1 VKKKKNKDNNR
12 MIRIDERA
20 SNGQQAA
27 SKWTMGGMVLFTGRT
42 LSTMVSDESEE
53 EEEPYLEKCM
63 FVHSA
68 LPASW
73 EEWFCLPE
81 GRCALSTMISDPKR
95 PRTVPPALP
104 S

>member
-1 VKKKKNKDNNR
+1 MTTGFIEAICSKREKKKNKDNNR

-42 LSTMVSDESEE
+42 LSTMISDESEE

-63 FVHSA
+63 FVHS
-68 LPASW
+68 
-73 EEWFCLPE
+73 
-81 GRCALSTMISDPKR
+81 
-95 PRTVPPALP
+95 TVPYLP
-104 S
+104 HGRNGFVYRKDVVH